1 MRTMKDS
8 RIEWIGQIPTD
19 WKIVRIKYAIEQ
31 SADGIKIGPFGSALS
46 NKTISDGKYNV
57 YSQANL
63 ISCDFSKT
71 KNTIAEE
78 TYESLMAY
86 RVVPG
91 DICVSMMGTIGK
103 CKKVPQKIGAGIM
116 DSHLI
121 KIRLSDNILP
131 EYFEYVY
138 DKDLGGICFQQMM
151 YLKKGTIMDGLNTS
165 IVKQL
170 VLPLADINTQRRIVD
185 YLDRKCSQ
193 IDAIVTR
200 QQEVIE
206 KLKAYKLSIITE
218 AVTKGLNP
226 NVPMKD
232 SGVEWI
238 GAIPEHWKMVRL
250 KFLLSHIIDCPHETP
265 IYSADGDY
273 LVIRTAD
280 QDLGKLRAA
289 EDMYRLDEGEY
300 QNRIRRM
307 PLEKDDIVYGRE
319 GERWGLACFV
329 PESNK
334 YCLGQRMLQFRCK
347 KESFL
352 PRFAMWA
359 LNSRFVYL
367 QGAVDTI
374 GSTSPHV
381 NISTVR
387 NFLIPVPDIDEQQE
401 IAEHIDKKMLQLDKE
416 VEHRELLICKLNEYK
431 KSLIYEFV
439 TGKRC
444 N

>member
-1 MRTMKDS
+1 MREMKDS
-8 RIEWIGQIPTD
+8 GIEWIGEIPAD
-19 WKIVRIKYAIEQ
+19 WE
-31 SADGIKIGPFGSALS
+31 LS
-46 NKTISDGKYNV
+46 
-57 YSQANL
+57 
-63 ISCDFSKT
+63 
-71 KNTIAEE
+71 
-78 TYESLMAY
+78 
-86 RVVPG
+86 
-91 DICVSMMGTIGK
+91 
-103 CKKVPQKIGAGIM
+103 KIGAVYEERNEKVSDADFPPLSVTKQGVVPQLETAAKTNDGDNRKLIRKNDFVINSRSDRRGSCGI
-116 DSHLI
+116 S
-121 KIRLSDNILP
+121 
-131 EYFEYVY
+131 EY
-138 DKDLGGICFQQMM
+138 
-151 YLKKGTIMDGLNTS
+151 DGSCSL
-165 IVKQL
+165 
-170 VLPLADINTQRRIVD
+170 INTVLKPRRNMCNAYYSFVFRSERFADEFYSWGNGIVDDLWSTKWSNMKRIYIPAPSLQEQRRIAD

-193 IDAIVTR
+193 IDAIIAR

-206 KLKAYKLSIITE
+206 KLKAYKLSVITE

-226 NVPMKD
+226 DVPMKD

-238 GAIPEHWKMVRL
+238 GEIPEHWKMVRL

-280 QDLGKLRAA
+280 QDLGKLRTD

-319 GERWGLACFV
+319 GERWGLACLV

-347 KESFL
+347 RELFL

-359 LNSRFVYL
+359 LNSKFVYL

-387 NFLIPVPDIDEQQE
+387 NFLIPVLPISEQQE
-401 IAEHIDKKMLQLDKE
+401 IAEYIDKKMSQLDKE
-416 VEHRELLICKLNEYK
+416 IEHRENLICKLNEYK
-431 KSLIYEFV
+431 KSLIYEVV
-439 TGKRC
+439 TGKQEV
-444 N
+444 